1 MLHNHHAVYPP
12 IPITDI
18 PGDDD
23 VIILT
28 MWSPSRSHWV
38 PASKNLL
45 LLHLYSLTRSEMI
58 KSTEHNWWKFS
69 RAMRYII
76 TDISSCYHHP
86 HSPAIRASSLL
97 HLLSCQF
104 FLLVLPNWLIIMNH
118 GCSHPSVIQWRYR
131 KVQHYLVL
139 FFPISIMS
147 IMALLAAA
155 RFLNIFHQIEGFG
168 FSQYPKQCYEELT

>member
-1 MLHNHHAVYPP
+1 MLFIHPSQLLIYLVMMMSLSWPCGPP
-12 IPITDI
+12 PEATESQHQK
-18 PGDDD
+18 
-23 VIILT
+23 T
-28 MWSPSRSHWV
+28 YY
-38 PASKNLL
+38 

-147 IMALLAAA
+147 IMAFLAAA
-155 RFLNIFHQIEGFG
+155 RFLDIFH
-168 FSQYPKQCYEELT
+168 

>member
-38 PASKNLL
+38 PASINLL
-45 LLHLYSLTRSEMI
+45 LLHLYSLTWSELI

-97 HLLSCQF
+97 QLLSCQSPVAHHISPGWAF
-104 FLLVLPNWLIIMNH
+104 KDGRLEEISNMENALMQQPRIFYGRSTAVSIYYPI
-118 GCSHPSVIQWRYR
+118 YD
-131 KVQHYLVL
+131 KYLS
-139 FFPISIMS
+139 ISI
-147 IMALLAAA
+147 
-155 RFLNIFHQIEGFG
+155 
-168 FSQYPKQCYEELT
+168 K